1 MMLAQILQRGLEK
14 RGQVTEI
21 HQPAVP
27 VLQHDCRVTPSIL
40 NFFLQST
47 NTTTRTT
54 LVASTKQSITQY
66 LLLPPQ
72 LISFLPLNPSL
83 SSQCQQFL
91 ISHQGI
97 AATFSKS
104 KSTSP
109 STQQSYLSSLP
120 APFPFSLIEG
130 FLNNY
135 AYHAHLGYTLSAHS
149 TLPLANYYERSG
161 STSFRLYSKSSFV
174 ERHKSNAFNQ
184 HRRPRQVK

>member
-27 VLQHDCRVTPSIL
+27 VLQHHCRVMPSIL

-47 NTTTRTT
+47 NTTIRTT

-66 LLLPPQ
+66 LLISPQ
-72 LISFLPLNPSL
+72 LICFLPLNPSL

-91 ISHQGI
+91 TSHQGI

-104 KSTSP
+104 RSTSP
-109 STQQSYLSSLP
+109 SNPTVISLVSP
-120 APFPFSLIEG
+120 RALPF
-130 FLNNY
+130 
-135 AYHAHLGYTLSAHS
+135 
-149 TLPLANYYERSG
+149 LPDCGVS
-161 STSFRLYSKSSFV
+161 
-174 ERHKSNAFNQ
+174 Q
-184 HRRPRQVK
+184 